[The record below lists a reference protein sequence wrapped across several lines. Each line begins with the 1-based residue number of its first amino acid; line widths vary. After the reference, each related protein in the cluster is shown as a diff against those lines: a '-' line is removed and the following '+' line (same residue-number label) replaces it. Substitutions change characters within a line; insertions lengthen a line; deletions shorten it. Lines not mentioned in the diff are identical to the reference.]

1 MMFLGLAVCA
11 WGSQLW
17 LHWSHSAPGVSLVGV
32 LSICMLPICKVD
44 EVDALRSRRSASI
57 RSGAQAMQEGAG
69 AGAGTE
75 KDREGHREKEGRE
88 ESQSRDQRVEGEQ
101 RESRGRGRESER

>member
-1 MMFLGLAVCA
+1 
-11 WGSQLW
+11 
-17 LHWSHSAPGVSLVGV
+17 
-32 LSICMLPICKVD
+32 MLPICKVD

-75 KDREGHREKEGRE
+75 KDKEKEKGER
-88 ESQSRDQRVEGEQ
+88 RVRVEI
-101 RESRGRGRESER
+101 RE